1 LADVLDEP
9 MRAGKTCI
17 IGVDKPKI
25 ASWIEWMNKKYGDDW
40 DKRVGAFLTRYP
52 DMAYESNVDEGYEA
66 IRRLRG
72 WSESAKITHKI
83 DDEQIVENI
92 VKGFV
97 GKQAMIQFMAF
108 IKVKVPEIDE
118 IEKNPL
124 MWNTLNEEQKYML
137 TYELASRDNKV
148 IIERYRNIL
157 AKMINEDREYIG
169 LLLALKTKENRK
181 ELAMLSRIKYP
192 ALFNVI
198 ITLGI
203 TAKEMEEGY
212 YEV

>member
-1 LADVLDEP
+1 
-9 MRAGKTCI
+9 
-17 IGVDKPKI
+17 
-25 ASWIEWMNKKYGDDW
+25 MNKKYGDDW

-72 WSESAKITHKI
+72 WSEVAKIMHKI
-83 DDEQIVENI
+83 DDEKIVENI

-97 GKQAMIQFMAF
+97 GKQAMIQFIAF

-137 TYELASRDNKV
+137 TYELASRDNGV
-148 IIERYRNIL
+148 VIERYRNIL

-192 ALFNVI
+192 ALFSVI

-203 TAKEMEEGY
+203 TAREMEEGY
-212 YEV
+212 YEI